1 MTKSSSPS
9 RLDAFFGNPAA
20 AVGMAV
26 VCNVLWGS
34 AFPFIKMGY
43 RLFAIDA
50 TDTASIM
57 CFAGVRFMLSAL
69 LVYAGGAALRRGP
82 LPMPKGKNLLS
93 CCGLGLWQT
102 AAQYTFYYSAV
113 ALLTGAM
120 GGILNSTQSFMGVI
134 LEELGQ
140 PCIMNIWTGDGL
152 KDIPADRM
160 TPRKAIGCALG
171 FSGVLV
177 ATLGN
182 HGSGSPAGVAY
193 MLIASVIF
201 ALAGP
206 WNKAV
211 TQKVD
216 SFTVSCLN
224 LGVGGAALLVIGLVL
239 GGSLHP
245 QSFGA
250 VPVLLFLAFISGA
263 GYVIWALL
271 MKNNPVSR
279 IAVFGLII
287 PIMNVL
293 LSAILNGE
301 PLFEWQ
307 YLAALVLVCGGIYLV
322 NRPAAGKKK
331 EN

>member
-120 GGILNSTQSFMGVI
+120 GGILNSTQSFLGVI
-134 LEELGQ
+134 FAHFLYGR
-140 PCIMNIWTGDGL
+140 
-152 KDIPADRM
+152 ADRM
-160 TPRKAIGCALG
+160 TPAKALG
-171 FSGVLV
+171 CGIGFAGVLI

-182 HGSGSPAGVAY
+182 HGGGSGWGVFCMMAAT
-193 MLIASVIF
+193 IIF
-201 ALAGP
+201 TLSGP
-206 WNKAV
+206 WNKSV
-211 TQKVD
+211 TKKAD
-216 SFTVSCLN
+216 SFAVCFVN
-224 LGVGGAALLVIGLVL
+224 LFVGGAALFLLGAVL
-239 GGSLHP
+239 GGRLEHWS
-245 QSFGA
+245 
-250 VPVLLFLAFISGA
+250 VLSVLDLLALAFMGFSGLQ
-263 GYVIWALL
+263 VW
-271 MKNNPVSR
+271 
-279 IAVFGLII
+279 
-287 PIMNVL
+287 
-293 LSAILNGE
+293 
-301 PLFEWQ
+301 
-307 YLAALVLVCGGIYLV
+307 
-322 NRPAAGKKK
+322 
-331 EN
+331 

>member
-102 AAQYTFYYSAV
+102 AAQYIFYYSAV

-120 GGILNSTQSFMGVI
+120 GGILNSTQSFLGVI
-134 LEELGQ
+134 FAHFLYGR
-140 PCIMNIWTGDGL
+140 
-152 KDIPADRM
+152 ADRM
-160 TPRKAIGCALG
+160 TPAKALG
-171 FSGVLV
+171 CGIGFAGVLI

-182 HGSGSPAGVAY
+182 HGGGSARGVAY
-193 MLIASVIF
+193 MLIATVLF
-201 ALAGP
+201 TLAGP
-206 WNKAV
+206 WNKSV
-211 TQKVD
+211 TRRAD
-216 SFTVSCLN
+216 SFAVCFVN
-224 LGVGGAALLVIGLVL
+224 LFVGGAALFLLGAVL
-239 GGSLHP
+239 GGRLEHWS
-245 QSFGA
+245 
-250 VPVLLFLAFISGA
+250 VLSVLDLLALAFICGA
-263 GYVIWALL
+263 GYIVWALL

-279 IAVFGLII
+279 IAIFGFVN
-287 PIMNVL
+287 PVVNVL
-293 LSAILNGE
+293 LSALINGE
-301 PLFEWQ
+301 PLFRWQ
-307 YLAALVLVCGGIYLV
+307 YLGALVLVCIGIWLV
-322 NRPAAGKKK
+322 NKTPAKK
-331 EN
+331 ERAR

>member
-1 MTKSSSPS
+1 M
-9 RLDAFFGNPAA
+9 
-20 AVGMAV
+20 GMAV

-102 AAQYTFYYSAV
+102 AAQYFFYYSAV

-134 LEELGQ
+134 LAHFLYG
-140 PCIMNIWTGDGL
+140 
-152 KDIPADRM
+152 KADRM
-160 TPRKAIGCALG
+160 TPRKALGCVLG
-171 FSGVLV
+171 FGGVLV

-182 HGSGSPAGVAY
+182 HGSGSVKGMAF
-193 MLIASVIF
+193 MLIASAIF

-211 TQKVD
+211 TQHAD
-216 SFTVSCLN
+216 SFSVCVLN
-224 LGVGGAALLVIGLVL
+224 LGIGGLALAVL
-239 GGSLHP
+239 GFAMGGSLRP
-245 QSFGA
+245 QSAAG

-263 GYVIWALL
+263 GYVLWALL

-287 PIMNVL
+287 PVMNVL
-293 LSAILNGE
+293 LSAVLNGE
-301 PLFEWQ
+301 PLFEWN
-307 YLAALVLVCGGIYLV
+307 YLAALVLVCIGIYLV
-322 NRPAAGKKK
+322 NRAPQETKA
-331 EN
+331 

>member
-69 LVYAGGAALRRGP
+69 LVYAGGAGAAARAAAHA
-82 LPMPKGKNLLS
+82 KGKNLLS
-93 CCGLGLWQT
+93 CCGLGP
-102 AAQYTFYYSAV
+102 V
-113 ALLTGAM
+113 ADCCTVYLLLFRRCPADRGYGRHSEQHPELY
-120 GGILNSTQSFMGVI
+120 GGYPGTLFVRQS
-134 LEELGQ
+134 
-140 PCIMNIWTGDGL
+140 
-152 KDIPADRM
+152 DRM

-182 HGSGSPAGVAY
+182 HGSGSPAGVGY

-263 GYVIWALL
+263 GYVIWH
-271 MKNNPVSR
+271 
-279 IAVFGLII
+279 
-287 PIMNVL
+287 
-293 LSAILNGE
+293 
-301 PLFEWQ
+301 
-307 YLAALVLVCGGIYLV
+307 C
-322 NRPAAGKKK
+322 
-331 EN
+331 

>member
-113 ALLTGAM
+113 AQMHHA
-120 GGILNSTQSFMGVI
+120 QSPWRLIHLHSWGSR
-134 LEELGQ
+134 
-140 PCIMNIWTGDGL
+140 
-152 KDIPADRM
+152 ADKR
-160 TPRKAIGCALG
+160 REC
-171 FSGVLV
+171 S
-177 ATLGN
+177 
-182 HGSGSPAGVAY
+182 
-193 MLIASVIF
+193 
-201 ALAGP
+201 
-206 WNKAV
+206 
-211 TQKVD
+211 KVKQQLC
-216 SFTVSCLN
+216 F
-224 LGVGGAALLVIGLVL
+224 
-239 GGSLHP
+239 
-245 QSFGA
+245 
-250 VPVLLFLAFISGA
+250 
-263 GYVIWALL
+263 
-271 MKNNPVSR
+271 
-279 IAVFGLII
+279 VF
-287 PIMNVL
+287 
-293 LSAILNGE
+293 
-301 PLFEWQ
+301 
-307 YLAALVLVCGGIYLV
+307 
-322 NRPAAGKKK
+322 
-331 EN
+331 

>member
-69 LVYAGGAALRRGP
+69 LVYAGGTALRRGP

-134 LEELGQ
+134 LAHFLYG
-140 PCIMNIWTGDGL
+140 
-152 KDIPADRM
+152 KADRM

-182 HGSGSPAGVAY
+182 HGSGSSWGIFC
-193 MLIASVIF
+193 MLLATVIF
-201 ALAGP
+201 TLSGP

-211 TQKVD
+211 TKKAD
-216 SFTVSCLN
+216 SFAVCFIN
-224 LGVGGAALLVIGLVL
+224 LFVGGAALFVLGTALGGHLGSVNPLGILVL
-239 GGSLHP
+239 LY
-245 QSFGA
+245 
-250 VPVLLFLAFISGA
+250 LAFICGA
-263 GYVIWALL
+263 GYVLWALL

-279 IAVFGLII
+279 IAIFGFVN
-287 PIMNVL
+287 PVVNVL
-293 LSAILNGE
+293 LSALINGE
-301 PLFEWQ
+301 PLFRWQ
-307 YLAALVLVCGGIYLV
+307 YLGALVLVCIGIWLV
-322 NRPAAGKKK
+322 NKAPAKK
-331 EN
+331 ERAL